1 MTVVFVSSSRSRATF
16 RPYASIDSTDAKLL
30 RCPKLRKPET
40 NESPDNTP
48 SNSRITAGIAHA
60 ILGPLKA
67 QRSQSTRSSRHALF
81 SVIRC
86 CTLLQKGGNAMR
98 DASESKTLFRATCNF
113 SNCRCSSLQATHSS
127 RCARTASDSAR
138 SNSPSNQAPRDSL
151 VLSQFFIKTRPTYFV
166 ISFAH
171 SEADS

>member
-1 MTVVFVSSSRSRATF
+1 MKDENLMHCT
-16 RPYASIDSTDAKLL
+16 
-30 RCPKLRKPET
+30 KLRKPKT

-60 ILGPLKA
+60 ILGPLKTEW
-67 QRSQSTRSSRHALF
+67 SQSTRSSRHALF

-113 SNCRCSSLQATHSS
+113 SNCLRSSLQVTHPS

-138 SNSPSNQAPRDSL
+138 SNSPSNQTPKNSL
-151 VLSQFFIKTRPTYFV
+151 VLSQFVIKTRPTYFV
-166 ISFAH
+166 ISFPP